1 MRWILAL
8 ALAMT
13 ATTSFAADVVKGA
26 FHFGDV
32 KFKPAD
38 AIAYQVGDKDGK
50 PVTIIAFADF
60 KIDRQGVLD
69 AIMTESAFISQINAN
84 QRGSFVMVRL
94 TAPDRCGLAGLVGN
108 GAQQIDLGSDFKS
121 KASVGAARVAG
132 RCSTTTPGKLFDD
145 AYDFDLT
152 YDVPLMTIPKPSPL
166 NAGGGEPGK
175 AYSAL
180 VKAIQA
186 ADWNAAHLRLRP
198 DEVPSTPPKAAEVR
212 DYFHGL
218 ALNYPKSVTV
228 TGGLIK
234 GNRANLDI
242 KGTHYEG
249 KKTRGVVMMK
259 KIDTGW
265 RVEEQSFYFD
275 E

>member
-1 MRWILAL
+1 MRGILAL
-8 ALAMT
+8 ALAVS
-13 ATTSFAADVVKGA
+13 ATTSFAADVVKGT
-26 FHFGDV
+26 FHFGNI
-32 KFKPAD
+32 KFTPAD
-38 AIAYQVGDKDGK
+38 AIAYQVEVKDGN

-60 KIDRQGVLD
+60 KIDRKGVMD
-69 AIMTESAFISQINAN
+69 AIMTESAFINQINAN
-84 QRGSFVMVRL
+84 QRGNFVMVRL

-108 GAQQIDLGSDFKS
+108 GAHQIDLGSDFKS

-132 RCSTTTPGKLFDD
+132 ECSTTTPGKMFDD

-152 YDVPLMTIPKPSPL
+152 YDVPLMAIPKPSPL
-166 NAGGGEPGK
+166 IAGGGEPGK
-175 AYSAL
+175 VYAAL

-186 ADWNAAHLRLRP
+186 ADWNAAHLHLRP
-198 DEVPSTPPKAAEVR
+198 DEVPSTAPKAAEAR

-234 GNRANLDI
+234 GNLANLDI

-249 KKTRGVVMMK
+249 KKIRGVVMMK
-259 KIDTGW
+259 KTDTGW
-265 RVEEQSFYFD
+265 RVEEQNFYFD